1 MLSSCRFI
9 WRTHRA
15 ELSGRNATRT
25 ASSIVVH
32 DATSLS
38 ESDRER
44 AWDDFIRSTR
54 EPKIAT
60 PIRDS
65 WLRSRDVFHIDPA
78 LKRSPTAL
86 TARRIGVSR
95 MTLHRKIGKWS
106 ISRLEV
112 LKAASRDPIT

>member
-1 MLSSCRFI
+1 M
-9 WRTHRA
+9 
-15 ELSGRNATRT
+15 
-25 ASSIVVH
+25 H

-86 TARRIGVSR
+86 TEDAARRIGVSR

-112 LKAASRDPIT
+112 LKAASRDPII